1 MAYDDLMAFRS
12 QVRYDL
18 CSGADMC
25 DLLPGRAAQGISPK
39 GDHDP
44 FFHLIHCFLQSR
56 LPSIQKQISAKCGVD
71 HCLDGVHTVFRLIKY
86 NGLS

>member
-25 DLLPGRAAQGISPK
+25 DLLPGRAAQGISPRATTIR
-39 GDHDP
+39 
-44 FFHLIHCFLQSR
+44 FFILFTVSSNQGSRQSKSR
-56 LPSIQKQISAKCGVD
+56 YQQSVA
-71 HCLDGVHTVFRLIKY
+71 
-86 NGLS
+86 